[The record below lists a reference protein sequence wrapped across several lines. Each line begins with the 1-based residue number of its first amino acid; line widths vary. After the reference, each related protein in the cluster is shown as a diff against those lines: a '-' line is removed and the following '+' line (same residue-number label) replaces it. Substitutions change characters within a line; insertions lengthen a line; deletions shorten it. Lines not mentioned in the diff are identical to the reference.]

1 MKAAFLLLFVTALG
15 CNEKNRSTDTSSRT
29 LSTPQERSR
38 FLCAYALCAS
48 PVKDAAFHVVFHDNS
63 GGLLA
68 GPDDADIRA
77 VVLVEKDDLEK
88 WSRGCTPARV
98 EAKPAWLE
106 EIAKGTALVPRSAPD
121 GYRCGTELRGVH
133 VRDGLVVRRV
143 SSMPLVD

>member
-1 MKAAFLLLFVTALG
+1 MKPAVLVLLLALLG
-15 CNEKNRSTDTSSRT
+15 CSEKSRSTDTWSKS
-29 LSTPQERSR
+29 LSTPKERAR

-63 GGLLA
+63 SGLLA

-98 EAKPAWLE
+98 EAKPPWLE
-106 EIAKGTALVPRSAPD
+106 ELAKGTPLLPKTAPD
-121 GYRCGTELRGVH
+121 GYRCGDERRAVH
-133 VRDGLVVRRV
+133 VKDGLVVRHV
-143 SSMPLVD
+143 STLPAD